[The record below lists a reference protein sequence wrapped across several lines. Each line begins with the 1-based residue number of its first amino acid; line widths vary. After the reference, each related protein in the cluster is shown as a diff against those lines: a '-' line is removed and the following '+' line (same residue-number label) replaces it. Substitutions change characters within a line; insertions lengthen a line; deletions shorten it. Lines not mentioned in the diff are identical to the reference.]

1 MLLRISREPAIFVFV
16 IELDVRLFL
25 FFFLFFLFFTFS
37 LYSFVLFS
45 SFAHFRLWFCNF
57 LSLVSVLFNPL
68 SFHFFLSPDVFSRI
82 FRFDMSLPFYRDLF
96 SFYFFLSFASSAS
109 FESAFPRALFISL
122 ALFHASFP
130 FSSNLFF
137 YFVSFLF
144 FSPLPSLIPLFLSF
158 SLLHRPRFTL
168 IAHKEK

>member
-1 MLLRISREPAIFVFV
+1 MFDYFC
-16 IELDVRLFL
+16 
-25 FFFLFFLFFTFS
+25 FFFIFYFFFIFFRP
-37 LYSFVLFS
+37 FS

-68 SFHFFLSPDVFSRI
+68 SFHFLLSPDVFSRI

-130 FSSNLFF
+130 FSSNLFL
-137 YFVSFLF
+137 YFVSFPF
-144 FSPLPSLIPLFLSF
+144 FSPLSSLIPLFLSF

>member
-16 IELDVRLFL
+16 IELDVRPFG
-25 FFFLFFLFFTFS
+25 FFFLLFLYILSSFFF
-37 LYSFVLFS
+37 
-45 SFAHFRLWFCNF
+45 SFAHFRFWFCNF

-130 FSSNLFF
+130 FSSNLFL
-137 YFVSFLF
+137 YFVSFPF
-144 FSPLPSLIPLFLSF
+144 FSPLSPLIPLFLSF